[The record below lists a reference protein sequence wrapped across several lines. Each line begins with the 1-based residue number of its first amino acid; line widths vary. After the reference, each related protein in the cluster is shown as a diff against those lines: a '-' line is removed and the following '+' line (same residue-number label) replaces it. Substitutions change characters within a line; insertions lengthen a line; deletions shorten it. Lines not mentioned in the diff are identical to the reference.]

1 VAEAI
6 REYQLNAR
14 VARKINADQ
23 GAGYGALAEG
33 LFRAGRVKD
42 LEALLLE
49 YDRAIQKDQL
59 QDQRENRNFI
69 AGLLAL
75 AKGRSREAVA
85 IFEKNTPFGPTLVHD
100 WRRHWALARALLA
113 AGDKDRAIAELGE
126 VVKRAPGGG
135 DPIEAFKAMN
145 MLAKLYEERGRRED
159 ALALYRRVA
168 RQYRQA
174 EPGVKA
180 NEEALAGIQ
189 RLTKAPS

>member
-1 VAEAI
+1 MVE
-6 REYQLNAR
+6 LN
-14 VARKINADQ
+14 
-23 GAGYGALAEG
+23 
-33 LFRAGRVKD
+33 
-42 LEALLLE
+42 
-49 YDRAIQKDQL
+49 
-59 QDQRENRNFI
+59 
-69 AGLLAL
+69 
-75 AKGRSREAVA
+75 
-85 IFEKNTPFGPTLVHD
+85 
-100 WRRHWALARALLA
+100 
-113 AGDKDRAIAELGE
+113 E

-135 DPIEAFKAMN
+135 DPISTFKAIN